1 VQIVTTPRNRRK
13 WRNLLIQP
21 SFQLRL
27 ALIHIVLVV
36 TIVAALFAVLA
47 SFLYY
52 DLQSSSSDLWAKYAL
67 ARLMLVVL
75 ERMAL
80 AVVLIVALSVVYHI
94 IFSHRLCGP
103 LINIGH
109 TIDAISKGDLTR
121 TILLRRN
128 DFLKDEAARI
138 NAMMSSLAAR
148 IEQLKVNTS
157 QISAIL
163 DALPDQAVK
172 DALRGVVRRNE
183 LLLNEWKLDSEADD
197 HLQGS
202 R

>member
-1 VQIVTTPRNRRK
+1 MTTPRNRRK

-80 AVVLIVALSVVYHI
+80 AVVLIVALSVLYHI

-172 DALRGVVRRNE
+172 DGLRGVVRRNE

>member
-1 VQIVTTPRNRRK
+1 MTTPRNRRK

-138 NAMMSSLAAR
+138 NAMMSSLTAR
-148 IEQLKVNTS
+148 IQQLKVNTS

-172 DALRGVVRRNE
+172 DGLRGVVRRNE

>member
-1 VQIVTTPRNRRK
+1 MTTPRNRRK